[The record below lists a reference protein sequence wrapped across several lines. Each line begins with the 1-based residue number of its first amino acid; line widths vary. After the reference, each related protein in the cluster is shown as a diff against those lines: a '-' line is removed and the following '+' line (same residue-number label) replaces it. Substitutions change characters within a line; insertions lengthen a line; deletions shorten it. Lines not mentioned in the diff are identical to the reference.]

1 MRALT
6 TLVLTLAFA
15 FGATTAFGPAARADT
30 GQDLAEQAG
39 RALIG
44 QPAPRLKITTLDGRT
59 VDLGK
64 LYGKKAVYLKFWATW
79 CAPCREQM
87 PHLEATYRA
96 AGSDLEVLA
105 VDTGFADSAD
115 KVRAYRQKLNLTV
128 PMAVDDG
135 RLAKALN
142 LRVTPQHVVIG
153 RDGRILYVGHLADAR
168 LDAALKTA
176 RAETGAPDPRHPQA
190 QAAKVYRTGDLAP
203 ALAPRTLDGP
213 AFAMRDPAGARPTAL
228 VFFSPWCETYLA
240 KTQPETGA
248 ACREVRETMEA
259 HARGGG
265 VRVLGVA
272 MGLWAT
278 RDELAGYRKTTAT
291 QVPLTLDETG
301 DLFRAFG
308 VSGVPA
314 VILLDARGRI
324 VKRVDGASG
333 LQAALAVVA
342 PRKPSPA

>member
-1 MRALT
+1 MRALIA
-6 TLVLTLAFA
+6 LCLSLLFA
-15 FGATTAFGPAARADT
+15 TAAWADP

-44 QPAPRLKITTLDGRT
+44 QPAPRLKITTLDGRV

-87 PHLEATYRA
+87 PHLEAAYRT

-168 LDAALKTA
+168 LDAALKQA

-190 QAAKVYRTGDLAP
+190 QAVRVYRVGDALP
-203 ALAPRTLDGP
+203 ALTPRTMDGA
-213 AFAMRDPAGARPTAL
+213 AFALRDPAGKRPTA
-228 VFFSPWCETYLA
+228 VFFFSPWCETYLA
-240 KTQPETGA
+240 TSQPETGA
-248 ACREVRETMEA
+248 ACRTAREAMEA
-259 HARGGG
+259 QARSGG

-278 RDELAGYRKTTAT
+278 REELAAYRQRTGT
-291 QVPLTLDETG
+291 QVPLTLDESG

-314 VILLDARGRI
+314 VVLADQHGRI
-324 VKRVDGASG
+324 TRRVDGAVG
-333 LQAALAVVA
+333 LQGALAA
-342 PRKPSPA
+342 ATPRRPS

>member
-1 MRALT
+1 MRAI
-6 TLVLTLAFA
+6 LAFVLALALAPA
-15 FGATTAFGPAARADT
+15 FGAPAYADA

-39 RALIG
+39 AALIG
-44 QPAPRLKITTLDGRT
+44 KPAPRLKLTTVDGRT

-87 PHLEATYRA
+87 PHLEAAYRT
-96 AGSDLEVLA
+96 AGPDLEVLA
-105 VDTGFADSAD
+105 VDAGFADSLD

-128 PMAVDDG
+128 PMAMDDG

-168 LDAALKTA
+168 LDAALRAA
-176 RAETGAPDPRHPQA
+176 RATAAAPGPRHPEA
-190 QAAKVYRTGDLAP
+190 RAARVYGVGDALP
-203 ALAPRTLDGP
+203 GLAPRTLDNT
-213 AFAMRDPAGARPTAL
+213 AFALREAGAARPTAI

-240 KTQPETGA
+240 KSQPETGA
-248 ACREVRETMEA
+248 ACREARETMERY
-259 HARGGG
+259 ARDGS

-278 RDELAGYRKTTAT
+278 RDDLVAYRKSTGT
-291 QVPLTLDETG
+291 QVPLTLDESG

-308 VSGVPA
+308 VSGVPTVVVA
-314 VILLDARGRI
+314 DPRGRI
-324 VKRVDGASG
+324 VRRVNGAGG
-333 LQAALAVVA
+333 LSAAVA
-342 PRKPSPA
+342 AATTPRRPS